1 MKWLIPILL
10 IAATTVAACKTVA
23 QTAPERSVLVAKQ
36 ACEIDALA
44 QEKNEMAT
52 TLSVVT
58 DRVGKRVEKGST
70 QRYTILAQKLQQSSG
85 EVEASY
91 RFVTANCNSYNLCM
105 AENHFDER
113 MCMGTR
119 NAWQLSHERFNQLA
133 VELKEIENWPD
144 EVIVERVPE
153 KKPCDRCRP
162 LPPSDCRAVKC
173 NVQGAV
179 FSTGCCY
186 DGD

>member
-1 MKWLIPILL
+1 MKWLIPVLFL
-10 IAATTVAACKTVA
+10 AAMGISACKTVA
-23 QTAPERSVLVAKQ
+23 HSAPERSVLVAKQ

-44 QEKNEMAT
+44 MEKNEMNK
-52 TLSVVT
+52 TLTVVT
-58 DRVGKRVEKGST
+58 DRVGKHVERGSA
-70 QRYTILAQKLQQSSG
+70 QRYTILQQKLQQYSG

-105 AENHFDER
+105 AENRFDER

-119 NAWQLSHERFNQLA
+119 SAWQQSHERFNQLA
-133 VELKEIENWPD
+133 IELKEIEHWPV

-153 KKPCDRCRP
+153 KQPCHHCRP
-162 LPPSDCRAVKC
+162 RPPSDCRAVNC